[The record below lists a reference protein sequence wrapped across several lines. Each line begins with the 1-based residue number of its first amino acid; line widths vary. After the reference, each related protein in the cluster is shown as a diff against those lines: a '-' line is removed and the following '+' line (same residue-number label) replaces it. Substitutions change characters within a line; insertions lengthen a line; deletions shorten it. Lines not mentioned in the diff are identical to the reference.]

1 MAQDG
6 PGLAVLT
13 ILADAGAQHLGTD
26 QGADAAYHVDT
37 GRSGEVMEAQLTEP
51 AAAPDPVAGN
61 GVDQKGDSG
70 GVDAVGAEL
79 GALRHSAGDDG
90 GGGGAEDGLE
100 NGVGPQ
106 GDAGG
111 KDAAVILHDHGVK
124 PAEEAGAR
132 AEHGAE
138 ADKPEARGADAE
150 VHQVFHQDIA
160 GVFGPGEAGLA
171 HGEARLHEKD
181 QRCVQQHPNGVD
193 RTEFHSCFLPFL
205 SFSSSERF
213 CI

>member
-1 MAQDG
+1 
-6 PGLAVLT
+6 
-13 ILADAGAQHLGTD
+13 
-26 QGADAAYHVDT
+26 
-37 GRSGEVMEAQLTEP
+37 METQLTEP

-61 GVDQKGDSG
+61 RIDQQGDGG

-79 GALRHSAGDDG
+79 GALRHGAGDDG
-90 GGGGAEDGLE
+90 GGGGTEDRLE

-106 GDAGG
+106 GDAGREN
-111 KDAAVILHDHGVK
+111 AAVIFHDHRVK

-132 AEHGAE
+132 AKHDAE
-138 ADKPEARGADAE
+138 ADKPETGDADAE

-181 QRCVQQHPNGVD
+181 QRCAQQHPNGVD

-205 SFSSSERF
+205 PFSSSERF

>member
-1 MAQDG
+1 
-6 PGLAVLT
+6 
-13 ILADAGAQHLGTD
+13 
-26 QGADAAYHVDT
+26 
-37 GRSGEVMEAQLTEP
+37 MEAQLTEP
-51 AAAPDPVAGN
+51 SAAPDPVAGN
-61 GVDQKGDSG
+61 GIDQQGDGG

-132 AEHGAE
+132 AEHDAE
-138 ADKPEARGADAE
+138 ADKPEAGGADAE
-150 VHQVFHQDIA
+150 VHQVLHQDVA
-160 GVFGPGEAGLA
+160 GVFGPGEACFA

-181 QRCVQQHPNGVD
+181 QRRAQQDPNGVD

>member
-1 MAQDG
+1 
-6 PGLAVLT
+6 
-13 ILADAGAQHLGTD
+13 
-26 QGADAAYHVDT
+26 
-37 GRSGEVMEAQLTEP
+37 METQLTEP

-61 GVDQKGDSG
+61 RIDQQGDGG

-79 GALRHSAGDDG
+79 GALRHGAGDDG

-132 AEHGAE
+132 AEHDAE

-160 GVFGPGEAGLA
+160 GVLA
-171 HGEARLHEKD
+171 RVKPASHMEKPACMKKTSAAPSST
-181 QRCVQQHPNGVD
+181 QMVL
-193 RTEFHSCFLPFL
+193 TELNSIVVSSHFCRFLPANG
-205 SFSSSERF
+205 SAYKKAMEPSER
-213 CI
+213 